1 MNQTLGLMTTL
12 QDTGIQGFPYVACGK
27 ATIGHIFPKS
37 FFTQVSEGK
46 AVNLISF
53 NPIHSF

>member
-1 MNQTLGLMTTL
+1 MTTL
-12 QDTGIQGFPYVACGK
+12 QDTDIQGFPYVACGK
-27 ATIGHIFPKS
+27 AAIGHIFPKS